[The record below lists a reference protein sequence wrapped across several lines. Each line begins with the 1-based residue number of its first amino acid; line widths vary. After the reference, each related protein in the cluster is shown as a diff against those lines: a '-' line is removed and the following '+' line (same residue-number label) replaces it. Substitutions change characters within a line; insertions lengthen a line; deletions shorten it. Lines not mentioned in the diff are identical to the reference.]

1 MRQLMPWALAAAT
14 LFAAGCDKNNAE
26 NASANLGEKTL
37 PHYMIV
43 PGPVTGSRA
52 AGINATFKL
61 VQATVGNGGKESG
74 ITSDQLGG
82 ACILFR
88 AADLGYTQMA
98 AKSCTTQEDCA
109 TGEGVPYCQGGQC
122 WARPDV
128 APDKPDPL
136 CRRSGDTNPPTP
148 WPVDQPVKIADPGP
162 IPAPA
167 NLHPNAQARVL
178 ACLRGKGTSQL
189 CGKPHTTMQWGAP
202 STIP

>member
-1 MRQLMPWALAAAT
+1 MRQLIGFVLAASAVLT
-14 LFAAGCDKNNAE
+14 TGCNKSNAQ
-26 NASANLGEKTL
+26 NAPTSGKTI
-37 PHYMIV
+37 PHFMIV

-61 VQATVGNGGKESG
+61 VQATVGQGGEG

-109 TGEGVPYCQGGQC
+109 TGEGLPYCEGGQC
-122 WARPDV
+122 WARPDPG
-128 APDKPDPL
+128 PDATIDPL
-136 CRRSGDTNPPTP
+136 CRKSGDTTP
-148 WPVDQPVKIADPGP
+148 ATHWPINQPVQIADPGP

-167 NLHPNAQARVL
+167 NLRPNAQARLL

-189 CGKPHTTMQWGAP
+189 CGKPHTEFAWGSP